1 MKCPKC
7 YREIG
12 QPKKYEI
19 TECKCGAKLMLVEI
33 NKKKE
38 LVNLKEEN

>member
-7 YREIG
+7 DYKIG
-12 QPKKYEI
+12 KVKKYQVI
-19 TECKCGAKLMLVEI
+19 KCKCGLKFMIVEI

-38 LVNLKEEN
+38 IVKV

>member
-7 YREIG
+7 NYEIG
-12 QPKKYEI
+12 QPKKYQII
-19 TECKCGAKLMLVEI
+19 TCMCGFRFMIVEI

-38 LVNLKEEN
+38 LVEV